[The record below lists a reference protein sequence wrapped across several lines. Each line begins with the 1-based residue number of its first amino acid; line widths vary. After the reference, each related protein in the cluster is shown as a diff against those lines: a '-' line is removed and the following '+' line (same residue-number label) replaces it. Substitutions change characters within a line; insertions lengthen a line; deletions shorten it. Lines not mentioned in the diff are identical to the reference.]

1 MFWCIYKISYKPL
14 VGAKLLRIRFDKFDS
29 RLYNGTRY
37 LVLLEDEKYVSIDN
51 RIRYLIGVGSIIT
64 YVVSYNYL
72 KIKVDSYNFLPLEK
86 TLTFHNV
93 IILIKSVFNKD
104 KNNYYYNIFL
114 EEVSN

>member
-1 MFWCIYKISYKPL
+1 MK
-14 VGAKLLRIRFDKFDS
+14 
-29 RLYNGTRY
+29 N
-37 LVLLEDEKYVSIDN
+37 VSIDN